1 MMSFKKI
8 GLFLFILLTIN
19 AFIYFVIIAYI
30 QKLVNSHLALADIVT
45 IVLSFIALLFFIIS
59 LYRFFYRKLNVT
71 TWILL
76 LIAISLFLWL
86 PKIYNLK
93 CYGCSISG

>member
-1 MMSFKKI
+1 MSFKKI
-8 GLFLFILLTIN
+8 GLFFFILLTIN
-19 AFIYFVIIAYI
+19 AFIYFVIITYF
-30 QKLVNSHLALADIVT
+30 QKLINSHLALADNIT
-45 IVLSFIALLFFIIS
+45 IEISFFALLFFIIS
-59 LYRFFYRKLNVT
+59 LYRFFYRKLNIT
-71 TWILL
+71 TWVLL

>member
-1 MMSFKKI
+1 MSFKKI
-8 GLFLFILLTIN
+8 GLFFFILLTIN
-19 AFIYFVIIAYI
+19 AFIYFVIISYF
-30 QKLVNSHLALADIVT
+30 QKLVNSHLALADKIT
-45 IVLSFIALLFFIIS
+45 IEISFFALLFLIVS
-59 LYRFFYRKLNVT
+59 LYRFFYRKLNII
-71 TWILL
+71 TWVLL

>member
-1 MMSFKKI
+1 MNFKKV
-8 GLFLFILLTIN
+8 GLFFFILLTIN

-30 QKLVNSHLALADIVT
+30 QKLVNSHLALADNVT
-45 IVLSFIALLFFIIS
+45 IVLSFVALLFFIIS
-59 LYRFFYRKLNVT
+59 LFRFFYQKLNIT

-76 LIAISLFLWL
+76 LIAISLFFWL

>member
-1 MMSFKKI
+1 MNFKKT
-8 GLFLFILLTIN
+8 GLFFFILLTIN

-30 QKLVNSHLALADIVT
+30 QKLVNSHLALADNVT
-45 IVLSFIALLFFIIS
+45 IVLSFFALLFLIVS
-59 LYRFFYRKLNVT
+59 LYRFFYRKLNIT
-71 TWILL
+71 TWVLL

>member
-1 MMSFKKI
+1 MSFKKI

>member
-8 GLFLFILLTIN
+8 GLSFFILLTIN
-19 AFIYFVIIAYI
+19 AFIHFVIIAYI
-30 QKLVNSHLALADIVT
+30 QKLVNSHLALADNIT
-45 IVLSFIALLFFIIS
+45 ILLSFVALLFLIVS
-59 LYRFFYRKLNVT
+59 LYRFFHHKLNIT
-71 TWILL
+71 TWILI

-93 CYGCSISG
+93 YFGCSISG

>member
-1 MMSFKKI
+1 MSFKKI
-8 GLFLFILLTIN
+8 GLFFFILLTIN
-19 AFIYFVIIAYI
+19 AFIYFVIISYF
-30 QKLVNSHLALADIVT
+30 QKLVNSHLALADKIT
-45 IVLSFIALLFFIIS
+45 IEISFFALLFLIIS
-59 LYRFFYRKLNVT
+59 IYRFFYRKLNIT
-71 TWILL
+71 TWVLL

>member
-1 MMSFKKI
+1 MSFKKI
-8 GLFLFILLTIN
+8 GLFFFILLTIN
-19 AFIYFVIIAYI
+19 AFIYFVIISYF
-30 QKLVNSHLALADIVT
+30 QKLVNSHLALADKIT
-45 IVLSFIALLFFIIS
+45 IEISFFALLFLIVS
-59 LYRFFYRKLNVT
+59 LYRFFYRKLNIT
-71 TWILL
+71 TWVLL

>member
-1 MMSFKKI
+1 MSFKKK
-8 GLFLFILLTIN
+8 GLFFFILLTIN
-19 AFIYFVIIAYI
+19 AFIYFVIIAYF
-30 QKLVNSHLALADIVT
+30 QKLVNSHLALADNIT
-45 IVLSFIALLFFIIS
+45 IEISFFALLFFIIS
-59 LYRFFYRKLNVT
+59 LYRFFYCKLNIT
-71 TWILL
+71 TWVLL

>member
-1 MMSFKKI
+1 MNFKKI
-8 GLFLFILLTIN
+8 GLFFFILLTIN
-19 AFIYFVIIAYI
+19 ALIYFVIIAYI
-30 QKLVNSHLALADIVT
+30 QKLVNSHLALADNVT
-45 IVLSFIALLFFIIS
+45 IVLSFVALLFFIIS
-59 LYRFFYRKLNVT
+59 LYRFFHRKLNIT
-71 TWILL
+71 TWILI

>member
-8 GLFLFILLTIN
+8 GVLFFILITIN
-19 AFIYFVIIAYI
+19 AFISFVIVTYI
-30 QKLVNSHLALADIVT
+30 QKLVNSHLALADNVT
-45 IVLSFIALLFFIIS
+45 IVLSFVTFLFFIIS
-59 LYRFFYRKLNVT
+59 LYRFFHRKRNIT
-71 TWILL
+71 TWILI

-93 CYGCSISG
+93 CFGCSISG